1 MKNTQA
7 EKLKNALKVKVSAM
21 IILNRER
28 IGFAERLQEL
38 INEYNS
44 GALNVEKFFD
54 KFLIFAKQLSEE
66 EQRGIAENLSEEE
79 LAVFDL
85 IKQPELKNKDK
96 EKVKLA
102 AKELLVSLKAGKL
115 VLDWHK
121 RQQTRANVL
130 PTIQKILDQQLPRTY
145 TPELYNKACDKVFE
159 HIYEN
164 YYGDEKSIYN

>member
-1 MKNTQA
+1 MD
-7 EKLKNALKVKVSAM
+7 
-21 IILNRER
+21 
-28 IGFAERLQEL
+28 FAARLQDL

-44 GALNVEKFFD
+44 GTLNVEQIFD
-54 KFLIFAKQLSEE
+54 KILVFANQLSEE

-79 LAVFDL
+79 LAIFDL
-85 IKQPELKNKDK
+85 IKQPELSSKDK
-96 EKVKLA
+96 AKVKRA

-115 VLDWHK
+115 VLDWRK

-130 PTIQKILDQQLPRTY
+130 LTIQKILDQQLPRTY
-145 TPELYNKACDKVFE
+145 TPDLYNKACDKVFE